1 MAHHSPARNAAPP
14 PAFFIVFPLVWVGCM
29 GLWIVVLVVA
39 IVYGIKAGGGE
50 WAQYPLL
57 DRLSLK
63 ILKLGPGG
71 SVLAP

>member
-1 MAHHSPARNAAPP
+1 
-14 PAFFIVFPLVWVGCM
+14 M